1 MTMNFRN
8 IKASIV
14 EILAANTNNC
24 FVVVGHQRQGTAAE
38 EQTGF
43 NRTVQVFWSA
53 SDFPK
58 SSGSIGGDRQN
69 DATYRIELMV
79 AAPAQGDLRTLSNPN
94 ASAAALSMALLAL
107 TEGSAVA
114 DDSLDE
120 LVDLVYQI
128 LSDATNKD
136 MGQAE
141 GIVSNTW
148 ISTAQ
153 KDDPL
158 FEGELVVLTA
168 SMFLTLRT
176 VETITGLT
184 ATAAGDI
191 QDTTLDIVDDDIER
205 TEVIV
210 NS

>member
-1 MTMNFRN
+1 MMNFRN

-14 EILAANTNNC
+14 EILAAGANNC
-24 FVVVGHQRQGTAAE
+24 FVVVGHQRQGTSAE

-43 NRTVQVFWSA
+43 GRTVQVFWSA

-58 SSGSIGGDRQN
+58 SSGSIGGDRNN
-69 DATYRIELMV
+69 DATYRLELTV
-79 AAPAQGDLRTLSNPN
+79 AAPAQGDVRTLTNPN
-94 ASAAALSMALLAL
+94 ASAAVKAMALLAL
-107 TEGSAVA
+107 NEGSAVA

-120 LVDLVYQI
+120 LVELVYQI

-141 GIVSNTW
+141 GVVSNPW
-148 ISTAQ
+148 VNPAQ

-191 QDTTLDIVDDDIER
+191 QNTTLDIVDDDVEE
-205 TEVIV
+205 TGIV
-210 NS
+210 VND